1 MSITYPNINFIKWWN
16 FHKYGFNRTDLKLA
30 DLLCE
35 KHNFYTECLFMISTV
50 QNLERIRKNKISKLL
65 HNPTVAEGRHRQQ
78 KRLSRCVFSQIFTSL
93 DISQTGTDIENPSG
107 DNVHDMDENN
117 LSKYRSDPMVEGGVI
132 AIGCSAINMSSLQ
145 SLSKLS
151 LTLASPSKRENRMIF
166 IVLTSC

>member
-1 MSITYPNINFIKWWN
+1 M
-16 FHKYGFNRTDLKLA
+16 
-30 DLLCE
+30 
-35 KHNFYTECLFMISTV
+35 
-50 QNLERIRKNKISKLL
+50 
-65 HNPTVAEGRHRQQ
+65 AEGRNRQQ
-78 KRLSRCVFSQIFTSL
+78 RRLSRCVFSQIFTSL

-151 LTLASPSKRENRMIF
+151 LTLARFSKRENIMIF